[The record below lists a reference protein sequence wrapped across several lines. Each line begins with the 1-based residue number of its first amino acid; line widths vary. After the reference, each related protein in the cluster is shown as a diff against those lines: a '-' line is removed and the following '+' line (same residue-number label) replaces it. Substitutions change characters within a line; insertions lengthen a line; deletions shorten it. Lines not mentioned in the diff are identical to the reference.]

1 MWNIC
6 TFSRLRLVLICLYLI
21 HLCQR
26 SYCSDFSKQHF
37 ASSVPGNNKK
47 QSTSASSSDGNGSS
61 DYYTILG
68 VPRTAN
74 DKEIKTAYRKKA
86 MEKHPDKGGKEEE
99 FKQLSEA
106 YEVLSD
112 SKKRSLYDRYGKAG
126 VKSGGLGGGMEGGF
140 PFSSASGDPFHSFRS
155 FHSAFGSSSSSH
167 SGSFSDFFRSF
178 NIPSIYHLEV
188 ELEDCFKGRTFLLQ
202 VGSVKYNINIE
213 PGMGEGT
220 EIRLPDL
227 RDTSESDEPAMKQII
242 LVLKE
247 KLHSRFKRKGND
259 LLTELTISLK
269 EMLLGFERVLSHID
283 GSQFIVK
290 SKEGEIN
297 GFDEVVVIEGMGMPI
312 YSSKKKKEKEK
323 DHNKKESNEKSGE
336 KGKLFIKIKVSIP
349 RSLSFSTEERQQLQ
363 KMFLTKESSSKI
375 SPAMRKV
382 LPSFVANKSDLQSFS
397 FDRKN
402 ENKRNFFEE
411 SNSEDDGNSGGGT
424 EFGSFFFR

>member
-1 MWNIC
+1 MMSK
-6 TFSRLRLVLICLYLI
+6 FLSVSRLRFALILLFLV
-21 HLCQR
+21 HLCQL
-26 SYCSDFSKQHF
+26 SYSSDFFKQHF
-37 ASSVPGNNKK
+37 SSSVPGSNKK
-47 QSTSASSSDGNGSS
+47 QPSSSSSDGNGSS

-74 DKEIKTAYRKKA
+74 EKEIKTAYRKKA

-99 FKQLSEA
+99 FKQLLEA

-126 VKSGGLGGGMEGGF
+126 VKSGGVGAGMEGF

-155 FHSAFGSSSSSH
+155 FHSTFGSGSSSSSH
-167 SGSFSDFFRSF
+167 QSGSFSDFFRSF

-202 VGSVKYNINIE
+202 VGSVKYSINIE

-227 RDTSESDEPAMKQII
+227 RNSGESEESSTKQII

-247 KLHSRFKRKGND
+247 KQHLRFKRKGND
-259 LLTELTISLK
+259 LLMDLTISLK
-269 EMLLGFERVLSHID
+269 EMLLGFERILTHLD
-283 GSQFIVK
+283 GSQFIVR

-297 GFDEVVVIEGMGMPI
+297 GFDEVVVIEGMGMPAFT
-312 YSSKKKKEKEK
+312 KKKEKEETMK
-323 DHNKKESNEKSGE
+323 GNEKSIE
-336 KGKLFIKIKVSIP
+336 KGKLFIKLKVTIP
-349 RSLSFSTEERQQLQ
+349 KTLSFSMEERHQLQ
-363 KMFLTKESSSKI
+363 KIFLTKDSPSSSSRV
-375 SPAMRKV
+375 SPAMKKI
-382 LPSFVANKSDLQSFS
+382 LPSFIASKSDLKNFS

-402 ENKRNFFEE
+402 ENKGRNLFEE
-411 SNSEDDGNSGGGT
+411 GDNEHDDSGGDND
-424 EFGSFFFR
+424 FGSFFFR